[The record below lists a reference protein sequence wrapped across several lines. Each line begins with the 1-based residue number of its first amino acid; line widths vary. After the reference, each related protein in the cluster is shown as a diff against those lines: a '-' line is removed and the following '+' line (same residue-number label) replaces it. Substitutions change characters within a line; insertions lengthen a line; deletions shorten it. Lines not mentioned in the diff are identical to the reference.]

1 MPWKLRKAPNR
12 DLYWVVD
19 VNGKKYSKE
28 PIPLE
33 RAKAQMRA
41 LYANEGGGAAS
52 PKLLR
57 LERSPNPK
65 KKWRA
70 FFDNGKHTDFG
81 ANSPPMEDYTQHHD
95 KARRERYIKRHLK
108 DLKTGDPTRAGYLSM
123 FLLWGPYTSLEKN
136 IRFYMKKFNS

>member
-12 DLYWVVD
+12 PLYWVVD
-19 VNGKKYSKE
+19 DSGKKYSKD
-28 PIPLE
+28 PLPLE

-41 LYANEGGGAAS
+41 LYANEGGAIAT
-52 PKLLR
+52 PDLVR
-57 LERSPNPK
+57 VERSPNPK

-81 ANSPPMEDYTQHHD
+81 AAGMNDYTIT
-95 KARRERYIKRHLK
+95 KSKEAREQYVRRHIK
-108 DLKTGDPTRAGYLSM
+108 DLKTGDPTRAGFLSL

-136 IRFYMKKFNS
+136 IAFYKKKFNS